1 MKSALIIVDMVN
13 DFVTGKFGSKGAV
26 EVLKRLPR
34 IINNAE
40 GKMEVVFTLDT
51 HISDDPEFKVWGE
64 HCLMG
69 TRASEL
75 APELEGFAG
84 YRIRKR
90 HYDAFFDTD
99 LDGFLRAR
107 GVSILFICGV
117 STDICVQ
124 HTVSGAFFRNYEIN
138 VIKNLCAAIDPKRH
152 EESLSFMERNY
163 HAKLINDSEL
173 LVEVN

>member
-13 DFVTGKFGSKGAV
+13 DFVSGKFGSEGAV
-26 EVLKRLPR
+26 DVLRRLPR
-34 IINNAE
+34 TIQNAE
-40 GKMEVVFTLDT
+40 GKMEIVFTLDT
-51 HISDDPEFKVWGE
+51 HIVDDPEFRVWGE
-64 HCLMG
+64 HCLIG
-69 TRASEL
+69 TPSSEL
-75 APELEGFAG
+75 APELNGFPG

-107 GVSILFICGV
+107 GVSDLFICGV

-124 HTVSGAFFRNYEIN
+124 HTVSGAFFRNYRIH
-138 VIKNLCAAIDPKRH
+138 VIRNLCAAINPKRH

-163 HAKLINDSEL
+163 HVKLINDSEL
-173 LVEVN
+173 LEEVN